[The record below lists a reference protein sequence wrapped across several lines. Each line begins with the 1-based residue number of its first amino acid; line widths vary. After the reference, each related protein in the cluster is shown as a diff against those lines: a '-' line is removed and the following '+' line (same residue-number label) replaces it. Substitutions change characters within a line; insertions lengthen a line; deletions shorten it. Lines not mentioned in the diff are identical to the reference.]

1 MVHQIKHHLSI
12 GAAVLGAVLLLTGCA
27 PSESTA
33 TKVATA
39 DLATRVDQFQ
49 GAASNSK
56 VAVIV
61 GKSTVGVIPLDGSS
75 PMRVA
80 LDGMV
85 SLIDAA
91 TCGDN
96 SFVAL
101 DFYKKVW
108 TSTDDGK
115 NWSSK
120 PTPAKWV
127 PLALTCG
134 PGNSYWVVG
143 SDSTVASSADR
154 GASWTVHHSGEDAL
168 YNSVQFTGEQSLVV
182 TGEFGAVLRSADRG
196 KTWAK
201 SVIDD
206 EFYPYAALFVSPQ
219 VGYVSSLTGTI
230 MRTRNGGASWEKMK
244 NDTGLSQFTLVKVG
258 AQVYSVGLG
267 GSVLQLSGDRWLPV
281 KVEGLQS
288 APYLRGATAI
298 GNDQFLAVGGNGA
311 WKIISAK

>member
-1 MVHQIKHHLSI
+1 MVHQIGNCLKLGGLAL
-12 GAAVLGAVLLLTGCA
+12 GAALLLVGCA

-33 TKVATA
+33 TKVTPGE
-39 DLATRVDQFQ
+39 LATRVDQFQ
-49 GAASNSK
+49 GAAANAK
-56 VAVIV
+56 VAVMV
-61 GKSTVGVIPLDGSS
+61 GKSTVGVIPLDGSA
-75 PMRVA
+75 PTRVA

-85 SLIDAA
+85 SLIDVA
-91 TCGDN
+91 TCGDG

-108 TSTDDGK
+108 TSTDHG
-115 NWSSK
+115 NSWTSK
-120 PTPAKWV
+120 QTPPKWV

-134 PGNSYWVVG
+134 PGNSYWVTG
-143 SDSTVASSADR
+143 GDSTIASSSDR
-154 GASWTVHHSGEDAL
+154 GANWTVHHSGEDAL
-168 YNSVQFTGEQSLVV
+168 YNSVQFIGDQSLVV
-182 TGEFGAVLRSADRG
+182 TGEFGAFLRSADKG
-196 KTWAK
+196 KTWTK

-219 VGYVSSLTGTI
+219 VGYVTSLTGTI
-230 MRTRNGGASWEKMK
+230 MRTRNGGGSWEKMK

-258 AQVYSVGLG
+258 SQVYSVGLG

-281 KVEGLQS
+281 KVDGLA

-298 GNDQFLAVGGNGA
+298 GNDQFLTVGGNGA